1 MNISGLKT
9 LVLAVIIGI
18 ALLVLV
24 GCASSAKPVTTEP
37 DFTGF
42 ITGVNTIDNEDI
54 VGSIAVESHA
64 DKLVEEYVV
73 TMKKDTNLF
82 KLVDGDYQE
91 ISFSDLEEKDWLE
104 IWFDGPVAESWPMQA
119 KALQVVIT
127 R

>member
-1 MNISGLKT
+1 MHPTRILTVIFIIVIS
-9 LVLAVIIGI
+9 
-18 ALLVLV
+18 LLLIT
-24 GCASSAKPVTTEP
+24 GCASPAKPVTTES

-42 ITGVNTIDNEDI
+42 ITGVTAIDNKDI

-64 DKLVEEYVV
+64 DKLVEKYVV
-73 TMKKDTNLF
+73 TITKDSTLF
-82 KLVDGDYQE
+82 RLVGDNYHE
-91 ISFSDLEEKDWLE
+91 ISFGDIEQKQWLD